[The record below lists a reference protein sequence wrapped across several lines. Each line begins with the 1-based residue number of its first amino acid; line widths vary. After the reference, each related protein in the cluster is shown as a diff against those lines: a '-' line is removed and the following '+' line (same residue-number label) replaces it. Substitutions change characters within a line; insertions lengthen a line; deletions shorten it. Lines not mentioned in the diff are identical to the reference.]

1 MPGVTWGD
9 RVGIRPLRPSDASA
23 LRRFVSDPDVANLLF
38 EELGGEP
45 PSALLLGTMIFFQ
58 MLSNSPDFGIV
69 ERNGRLIGSVRL
81 WRVSDRNRSAMLTVF
96 IGEKRAW
103 NRGYGQDALRL
114 ALRHAFTNMGLHRV
128 ELHVFAFNE
137 RAIRCY
143 ERVGF
148 VREGAR
154 REALFR
160 ENRFHDI
167 LVMGVTRQE
176 FLAREAERST
186 PAVVSEQS

>member
-1 MPGVTWGD
+1 VPGVTWGD
-9 RVGIRPLRPSDASA
+9 RVGIRPLRPSDAGA
-23 LRRFVSDPDVANLLF
+23 LRRFVSDPDVAYLLF

-69 ERNGRLIGSVRL
+69 ERNGRLVGSVRL
-81 WRVSDRNRSAMLTVF
+81 WRVSDRNRSAMLTIF

-128 ELHVFAFNE
+128 ELHVFDFNE

-160 ENRFHDI
+160 DNRFHDI
-167 LVMGVTRQE
+167 LVMGVTRGE
-176 FLAREAERST
+176 FLAREAERSA

>member
-9 RVGIRPLRPSDASA
+9 RVGIRPLRPGDAGA
-23 LRRFVSDPDVANLLF
+23 LRRFVSDPDVAYLLF

-58 MLSNSPDFGIV
+58 MLSSSPDFGII
-69 ERNGRLIGSVRL
+69 ERGGRLVGSVRL
-81 WRVSDRNRSAMLTVF
+81 WRVSERNRSAMLTIF
-96 IGEKRAW
+96 IGEKQAW

-128 ELHVFAFNE
+128 ELNVFAFNE

-160 ENRFHDI
+160 DNRFHDI
-167 LVMGVTRQE
+167 LVMGVTRNE

-186 PAVVSEQS
+186 ASVASEQ